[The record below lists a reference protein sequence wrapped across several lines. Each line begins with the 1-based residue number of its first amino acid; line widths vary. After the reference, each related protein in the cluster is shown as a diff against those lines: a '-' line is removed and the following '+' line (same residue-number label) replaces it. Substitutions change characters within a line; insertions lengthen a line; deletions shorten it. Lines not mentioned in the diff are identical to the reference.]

1 MKKKEKKMIL
11 ILVLISIVIIAIVF
25 GVTRGKGSKDTTV
38 QNADQGEL
46 TKVEA
51 DGTIV
56 NTSEKLKEEKDQS
69 GFTIT
74 NINFVK
80 KGDET
85 TLSARITNNTGADQ
99 GSFFG
104 KIILLDK
111 NGNELGR
118 IPVMVSETKAG
129 EAIDIEASITESY
142 ANAYDFKLEK

>member
-25 GVTRGKGSKDTTV
+25 GVTRGKGSKNNTV
-38 QNADQGEL
+38 QNVDQGEF